1 MHITLIGFKAS
12 GKSTLGAALADLLQR
27 EFIDTDQRL
36 EHIHAIWHGRE
47 SASRAI
53 YTSLGEAGFRQ
64 LESVAIA
71 SLLWAKSA
79 VVATGGGAILQ
90 ENNRRVLQQCGVT
103 VFVDTSP
110 PILQERLHTV
120 HTPLF
125 QEENLMALHARRRPL
140 YLAAADV
147 IFPITQERAPE
158 DLAAEL
164 HHHLQERNH
173 A

>member
-12 GKSTLGAALADLLQR
+12 GKSTLGAALAALLRR

-36 EHIHAIWHGRE
+36 EHIHTVWHGRE

-90 ENNRRVLQQCGVT
+90 ENNRRVLQQCGIT
-103 VFVDTSP
+103 VFVDTSL

-125 QEENLMALHARRRPL
+125 QEENLMALYAHRRPL

-158 DLAAEL
+158 DLAARL
-164 HHHLQERNH
+164 HHHLQEHSH